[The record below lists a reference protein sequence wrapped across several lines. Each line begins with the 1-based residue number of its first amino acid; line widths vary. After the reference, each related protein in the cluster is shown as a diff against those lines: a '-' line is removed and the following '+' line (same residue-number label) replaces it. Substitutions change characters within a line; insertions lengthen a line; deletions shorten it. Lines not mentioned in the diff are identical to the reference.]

1 MGEIEQRAAVSLER
15 GAPWRD
21 ALEKMLRDLP
31 LDRADAWMMRLN
43 EGRGTFAL
51 TLASTSGQA
60 LLVGHPLSGTAVA
73 LEQLGLRVVCL
84 GASPLDLRLAN
95 GRRRTL
101 LGREGAGVV
110 GRSDQLPFGDGTFDL
125 VVHEGGPEQGW
136 PALLPEL
143 TRVAH
148 PTRGELVLIGDN
160 PLAYKRALG
169 QRGRF
174 VHATPWSF
182 ARRLLRPPA
191 AEARATTLRG
201 LLRGAGLA
209 PARAY
214 ALYPHALEFSHVVGL
229 DGDGPDLTIGR
240 RERQNRVKLLGQRIG
255 LFETLAPSFC
265 VHGRRS
271 GARTR
276 LERILGGLAERTGL
290 RPGRVEHLVATR
302 STTALVLTAGP
313 DPICLHVPLSPSKRA
328 LTETHM
334 HFLRRVDGSFPG
346 VPVPEPLFAGEIDGT
361 WVQAERRLGGLTA
374 PHLTGTELA
383 EDELPV
389 RVAEV
394 LARLQVSEPEPLSQ
408 QVFDELLGER
418 CAEVQRRS
426 GSTSTAE
433 ALARML
439 AEAAERLVG
448 RRLPLVLY
456 HADTRAKHVQ
466 VDAQGRVIGL
476 LDWGASESK
485 FLPFADLG
493 HLLVHQRKQTHGG
506 TVGAAWRV
514 LRRPDARSAGEQE
527 ALLRYGDAL
536 QIETDV
542 REAMIEIIPL
552 VVAGMAER
560 NWDYSRP
567 SWVGRQFEI

>member
-1 MGEIEQRAAVSLER
+1 MVEIEQRAAVSLER
-15 GAPWRD
+15 RTPWRD
-21 ALEKMLRDLP
+21 ALETMLRELSP
-31 LDRADAWMMRLN
+31 DRADAWMMRLN

-51 TLASTSGQA
+51 TLASTSGRA
-60 LLVGHPLSGTAVA
+60 LLIGHPLSGTAIA

-84 GASPLDLRLAN
+84 GACALDLRLAN
-95 GRRRTL
+95 GRRQTL
-101 LGREGAGVV
+101 LGRGGAGVV
-110 GRSDQLPFGDGTFDL
+110 GLAGQLPFRDGTFDL

-136 PALLPEL
+136 RALLPEL
-143 TRVAH
+143 IRVAH

-169 QRGRF
+169 RRGRF

-182 ARRLLRPPA
+182 AGRVLRPPA
-191 AEARATTLRG
+191 AEARATTLRR
-201 LLRGAGLA
+201 LLRSAQFS
-209 PARAY
+209 PVRAY

-240 RERQNRVKLLGQRIG
+240 RERQNRVKLFGHRVG

-265 VHGRRS
+265 VHGKRG
-271 GARTR
+271 GARSR
-276 LERILGGLAERTGL
+276 LGRILGGLAERTGL

-302 STTALVLTAGP
+302 STTALVLTDGP
-313 DPICLHVPLSPSKRA
+313 DPICLHVPLSPSKRN

-334 HFLRRVDGSFPG
+334 RFLRLVEEHFPTI
-346 VPVPEPLFAGEIDGT
+346 PVPTPLFAGEIDGT
-361 WVQAERRLGGLTA
+361 WIQAERRLGGLTA
-374 PHLTGTELA
+374 PHLTGTDLA

-394 LARLQVSEPEPLSQ
+394 LSHLKVSEPAPLTQ
-408 QVFDELLGER
+408 GVFDELLGER

-426 GSTSTAE
+426 GSVGTAK
-433 ALARML
+433 ALGRML

-448 RRLPLVLY
+448 RELPLMLY

-466 VDAQGRVIGL
+466 VDHQGRVIGL

-485 FLPFADLG
+485 FLPYADLG

-542 REAMIEIIPL
+542 QEAMIDIIPL
-552 VVAGMAER
+552 IVAGMAER

-567 SWVGRQFEI
+567 AWVGRQFEI